1 VPALWDKARNV
12 IMSSGSLEII
22 RVMNSASDSVG
33 AGPGDFYPIELWEQI
48 DALNARIYATVNN
61 GGYKAGFAMTQEA
74 YGN

>member
-1 VPALWDKARNV
+1 MPALWDKGRNV
-12 IMSSGSLEII
+12 IISSGSLEII
-22 RVMNSASDSVG
+22 RVMNPASDSVG

-61 GGYKAGFAMTQEA
+61 GGYKAGFATTQEA